1 MALLKNNTFWRKES
15 TMNRRSATDRGR
27 YLNHPK
33 NITVTLIT
41 KQVNL
46 GSFVNMRLIWY
57 LNTPGYRDQD
67 NTDVH
72 HQTTHRR
79 SRSPKRKRPSTKG
92 QGLRSNS
99 RGRRHKDVPSTSQDS
114 MEMQKCNSSSKAT
127 NLKDEEC
134 LSTRKPVICN
144 SDGERF
150 GFKFFLKQCSKIY
163 TNPNRK
169 DRYLLPGVTPGT
181 DVTPYEQ
188 TYIMKCV
195 AKEEASRKPLPYASS
210 KRSVYKYWKEKYGI
224 TRRGLCLTNLSDV
237 KSLEEIEA
245 EYQERQQRNEE
256 GIILSQEER
265 KREGMVTSTTQ
276 TEEYVDLP
284 ATETVE
290 IEKIVH
296 LGEENDD
303 VQPSTCDIQQ
313 KRAKEDHLARSNVGN
328 ITIWLAITTIW
339 RKLLK
344 QVWTLRLYVQSVAF
358 LDCYRRKVVS
368 HRNKDTSCR
377 ANSTAR
383 RTTVSFPGP
392 ITINIYCGANNT
404 TKCDS
409 TTQTTESQYEMKATT
424 GSDVRTL
431 SNTKPKPDVTEE
443 LVEKLDRLK
452 RDLELM
458 KANSRD
464 NVDKMM

>member
-1 MALLKNNTFWRKES
+1 MEN
-15 TMNRRSATDRGR
+15 
-27 YLNHPK
+27 
-33 NITVTLIT
+33 
-41 KQVNL
+41 
-46 GSFVNMRLIWY
+46 
-57 LNTPGYRDQD
+57 
-67 NTDVH
+67 
-72 HQTTHRR
+72 
-79 SRSPKRKRPSTKG
+79 
-92 QGLRSNS
+92 GL
-99 RGRRHKDVPSTSQDS
+99 V
-114 MEMQKCNSSSKAT
+114 SS
-127 NLKDEEC
+127 
-134 LSTRKPVICN
+134 
-144 SDGERF
+144 
-150 GFKFFLKQCSKIY
+150 FFLKQCSKIY

-313 KRAKEDHLARSNVGN
+313 K
-328 ITIWLAITTIW
+328 
-339 RKLLK
+339 
-344 QVWTLRLYVQSVAF
+344 
-358 LDCYRRKVVS
+358 
-368 HRNKDTSCR
+368 
-377 ANSTAR
+377 
-383 RTTVSFPGP
+383 
-392 ITINIYCGANNT
+392 
-404 TKCDS
+404 
-409 TTQTTESQYEMKATT
+409 ESQ
-424 GSDVRTL
+424 GRSL
-431 SNTKPKPDVTEE
+431 GQI
-443 LVEKLDRLK
+443 K
-452 RDLELM
+452 R
-458 KANSRD
+458 R
-464 NVDKMM
+464 